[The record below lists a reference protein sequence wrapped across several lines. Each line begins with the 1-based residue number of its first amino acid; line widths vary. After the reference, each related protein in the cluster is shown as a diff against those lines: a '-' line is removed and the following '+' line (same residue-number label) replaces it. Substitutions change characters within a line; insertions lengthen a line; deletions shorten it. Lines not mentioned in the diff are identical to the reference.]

1 MPEESVSIPQA
12 FGKAKVFNGLP
23 REALEDVS
31 RRFKM
36 RAFERGDILFIEGEQ
51 ARTYFIVGEGQVK
64 VFQSSADGLEVILHM
79 LGPGELVGAFP
90 TLGEGAYPASAQAF
104 TGLVAYSISSEA
116 FDSLLEDY
124 PSIAVNLLR
133 FATQVLQASH
143 EKLREMA
150 TERVEQRI
158 ARTLARLANQ
168 IGRQTET
175 GILVDAPL
183 TRQDLAEMTGT
194 TLYTVSRSLKSWERE
209 GILELG
215 REKVTILDPHRLV
228 ILGEDLPPSQG
239 LQRSLR

>member
-1 MPEESVSIPQA
+1 VDKEKEYIPKAFTCASVFKGLADESLVDAS
-12 FGKAKVFNGLP
+12 K
-23 REALEDVS
+23 
-31 RRFKM
+31 RFK
-36 RAFERGDILFIEGEQ
+36 RREFDRGDILFIEGEP

-104 TGLVAYSISSEA
+104 TDLVAYSISSEA
-116 FDSLLEDY
+116 FDSLLGDY
-124 PSIAVNLLR
+124 PSVAVNLLR
-133 FATQVLQASH
+133 FATRVLQASH

-168 IGRQTET
+168 IGRQTGT
-175 GILVDAPL
+175 GILIDAPL

-194 TLYTVSRSLKSWERE
+194 TVFTVSRTLKSWERD
-209 GILELG
+209 GILEVG
-215 REKVTILDPHRLV
+215 REKVTIIDPHRLV
-228 ILGEDLPPSQG
+228 ILGEDLPSTSQ
-239 LQRSLR
+239 S